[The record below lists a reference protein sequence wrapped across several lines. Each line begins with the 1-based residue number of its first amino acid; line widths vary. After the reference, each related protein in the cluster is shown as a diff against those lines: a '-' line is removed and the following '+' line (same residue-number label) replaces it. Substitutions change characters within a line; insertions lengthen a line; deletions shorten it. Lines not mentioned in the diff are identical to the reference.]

1 MFSTDPVIDVALRGL
16 LLGAI
21 GLVWVTFN
29 VRILGL
35 RSFSKM
41 TSFDFVMTV
50 AVGSLLAGSAQA
62 TEWSGFAQAIV
73 AISALFVVQFVIS
86 RIRKSSDPFEDAI
99 GNSPIML
106 MRDGAFL
113 DEALDRTRVS
123 RDDMVAKLRE
133 ANVLDLSKVRAAV
146 LESTG
151 DVSVLH
157 GDTLD
162 EMLLESVEVLDK
174 K

>member
-1 MFSTDPVIDVALRGL
+1 MFHPDPVIDTALRGL
-16 LLGAI
+16 LLAAI
-21 GLVWVTFN
+21 ALVYVTLC

-50 AVGSLLAGSAQA
+50 AVGSLLAGAAQA
-62 TEWSGFAQAIV
+62 TGWEGFGQAMI
-73 AISALFVVQFVIS
+73 AIASLFLVQFLIS
-86 RIRKSSDPFEDAI
+86 RVRKSSDAFENAI
-99 GNSPIML
+99 GNTPVLL
-106 MRDGAFL
+106 MRHGAFI

-123 RDDMVAKLRE
+123 RDDMIAKLRE
-133 ANVLDLSKVRAAV
+133 ANVLDLKKVQAAV

-162 EMLLESVEVLDK
+162 DVLLESVERLAK
-174 K
+174 

>member
-1 MFSTDPVIDVALRGL
+1 MFHPDTVIDTVLRGL
-16 LLGAI
+16 LLAGIA
-21 GLVWVTFN
+21 LVYVTLC
-29 VRILGL
+29 VRVLGL

-50 AVGSLLAGSAQA
+50 AVGSLLAGAAQA
-62 TEWSGFAQAIV
+62 TGWEGFGQALV
-73 AISALFVVQFVIS
+73 AIASLFIVQFLIS
-86 RIRKSSDPFEDAI
+86 RIRKSSDAFEDAI
-99 GNSPIML
+99 GNAPVLL
-106 MRDGAFL
+106 MRNGAFI

-123 RDDMVAKLRE
+123 RDDMIAKLRE
-133 ANVLDLSKVRAAV
+133 ANVLDLKKVQAAV

-162 EMLLESVEVLDK
+162 DVLLESVERLTE
-174 K
+174 

>member
-1 MFSTDPVIDVALRGL
+1 MIHSDPTADLLLRGL
-16 LLGAI
+16 LLAPVA
-21 GLVWVTFN
+21 LLYVTLC

-50 AVGSLLAGSAQA
+50 AVGSLLAGAAQA
-62 TEWSGFAQAIV
+62 SDWPGFVQPLV
-73 AISALFVVQFVIS
+73 AIGALFLTQFLLS
-86 RIRKSSDPFEDAI
+86 RLRKASDPFEDFI
-99 GNSPIML
+99 GNQPVIL
-106 MRDGAFL
+106 MRDGEFL
-113 DEALDRTRVS
+113 DEALRRTRVS
-123 RDDMVAKLRE
+123 RADMIAKLRE
-133 ANVLDLSKVRAAV
+133 ANVLELSSVRAAV

-162 EMLLESVEVLDK
+162 DVLLESIARIDD
-174 K
+174 